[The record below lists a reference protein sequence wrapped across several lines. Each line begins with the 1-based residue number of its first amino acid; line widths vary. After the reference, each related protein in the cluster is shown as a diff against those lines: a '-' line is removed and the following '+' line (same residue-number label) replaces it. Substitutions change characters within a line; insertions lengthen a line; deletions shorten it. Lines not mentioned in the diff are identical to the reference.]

1 MKQKRK
7 GCVMH
12 SEKPWWVQ
20 ELDEEM
26 KRVLTIND
34 KPKGVENGQN
44 KNKVQGD

>member
-20 ELDEEM
+20 ELNEYSKGELEI
-26 KRVLTIND
+26 KD